1 MNLKE
6 KSFGQRYLPKRHSN
20 AKQFLTLG
28 NIHQTKGLEFE
39 VVFILGSHDGYFKR
53 HETFQQKDKILEEI
67 SVMLT
72 AVTRSRYYLYML
84 FPMTHEGWKNKSHK
98 ENASIFI
105 RNCKK
110 KLYREYSVE
119 LSRE

>member
-6 KSFGQRYLPKRHSN
+6 RSFGQRYLPKRHSN
-20 AKQFLTLG
+20 TEQFLTLG

-39 VVFILGSHDGYFKR
+39 VVFILGSHDGYFQR
-53 HETFQQKDKILEEI
+53 HETFQQKDKIQEEI

-84 FPMTHEGWKNKSHK
+84 FPMTHEEWKNKSHQ
-98 ENASIFI
+98 ENASIFV
-105 RNCKK
+105 RNCQS
-110 KLYREYSVE
+110 KLFKTYSVE
-119 LSRE
+119 SETN